1 MNNVYLL
8 IGGNMG
14 DRLKNLSE
22 STGWIE
28 KEVGA
33 IVKKS
38 SIYETAAWGVTDQ
51 PSFLNQVLF
60 VSTKLSAEDVL
71 KTILPIEE
79 KMGRKRVEK
88 MGPRTIDIDILFYN
102 NEITSLP
109 NLSIPHPHIANRRFV
124 LEPLAEI
131 APAFVHPVLQKN
143 VAELLN
149 DCPDTLKVNIFHA
162 TLFS

>member
-14 DRLKNLSE
+14 DRPKNLSE
-22 STGWIE
+22 STSWIE

-38 SIYETAAWGVTDQ
+38 SIYETAAWGVTEQ

-60 VSTKLSAEDVL
+60 VSTKLPPEDVL
-71 KTILPIEE
+71 KTILSIEE

-102 NEITSLP
+102 NEIISLP

-131 APAFVHPVLQKN
+131 APSFVHPVLQKN
-143 VAELLN
+143 VAELLKV
-149 DCPDTLKVNIFHA
+149 CPDTLEVNIFHA
-162 TLFS
+162 T

>member
-8 IGGNMG
+8 IGGNIG
-14 DRLKNLSE
+14 DTLKNLSE
-22 STGWIE
+22 STNCIE

-71 KTILPIEE
+71 KTILSIEE

-102 NEITSLP
+102 DEIISLP
-109 NLSIPHPHIANRRFV
+109 NLSVPHPHIANRRFV

-131 APAFVHPVLQKN
+131 APAFVHPVLKKN
-143 VAELLN
+143 VAELLK
-149 DCPDTLKVNIFHA
+149 DCPDTLEVNIFHA